1 MSSYYPDGLT
11 VDVVGINASDRGRN
25 CEDHPFC
32 GEIVALDIVVRFR
45 CEMIHVA
52 GGTDGGPG
60 REEPAIVV
68 YWVTDGIDACRIGF
82 LPRHMNHHAAR
93 YDGVLGQ
100 VTETFSGGHHNHAI
114 REKWHRNMG
123 FCRAAVISP
132 LNGDA
137 MVVQVTGG
145 GVAALGEGTAG
156 VEAAE
161 LAKKFR
167 LGGPLPRGIH
177 SSYFR
182 HWKPMNV
189 SPLLRDGVFVELTAV
204 GDTDNGVNADANWK
218 RVIAK
223 KRECEAAVLA
233 ILEAPDSLA
242 ISELTTHRVWKTKK
256 NGAKVKSINK
266 SIKEA
271 VAMKKKAATK
281 RKATTASAAET
292 ESIATASIDLTEQN

>member
-1 MSSYYPDGLT
+1 MSSYHPDGLT

-45 CEMIHVA
+45 REMIHVA

-145 GVAALGEGTAG
+145 GVAALGEANAG

-292 ESIATASIDLTEQN
+292 ESIATVSIDLTEQN

>member
-1 MSSYYPDGLT
+1 MQQLSP
-11 VDVVGINASDRGRN
+11 
-25 CEDHPFC
+25 
-32 GEIVALDIVVRFR
+32 
-45 CEMIHVA
+45 
-52 GGTDGGPG
+52 
-60 REEPAIVV
+60 
-68 YWVTDGIDACRIGF
+68 
-82 LPRHMNHHAAR
+82 
-93 YDGVLGQ
+93 
-100 VTETFSGGHHNHAI
+100 
-114 REKWHRNMG
+114 
-123 FCRAAVISP
+123 P

-233 ILEAPDSLA
+233 ILEAPDSLP

-256 NGAKVKSINK
+256 NGAKVKLINK
-266 SIKEA
+266 SIEDAKKNEEVIEAKKVA
-271 VAMKKKAATK
+271 VAIKKKAAVK
-281 RKATTASAAET
+281 RKATTASAA
-292 ESIATASIDLTEQN
+292 ATVSIDLTE